1 MTIVFISW
9 PNEYI
14 NTVRLSIIILSL
26 FGFANLLSNITTIP
40 ETVYS
45 QPCAKKCIISN
56 PFTNN
61 VQTWADNTNN
71 IKIEFSRSPIFPFVG
86 NVTQLNFSVTS
97 LNPNEQLE
105 VTHIHITLIKNVR
118 PSLNNSNII
127 NSKNNF
133 ITFDNL
139 TSAHGVFS
147 LKYRFLEA
155 GAHQIIFKII
165 TKDGKVALG
174 SFNIPV
180 LKFWWNL
187 F

>member
-1 MTIVFISW
+1 VFISW

-40 ETVYS
+40 EIVYS

-105 VTHIHITLIKNVR
+105 LTHIHITLIKN
-118 PSLNNSNII
+118 LTATFNNNNII
-127 NSKNNF
+127 NNKNNF

-139 TSAHGVFS
+139 TAAHGVFS